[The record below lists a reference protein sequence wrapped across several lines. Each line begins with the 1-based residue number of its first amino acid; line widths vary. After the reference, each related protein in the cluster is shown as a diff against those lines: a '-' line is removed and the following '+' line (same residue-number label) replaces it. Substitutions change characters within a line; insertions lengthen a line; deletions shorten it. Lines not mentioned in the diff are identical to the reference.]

1 MTDKHLTEA
10 EAREFLSLLERVESD
25 MDHAFSE
32 ASDRVFG
39 ERDEDD
45 SFEERWGAPVRTVYI
60 EETRGKLREFVE
72 HTYLRNDRDEETSE
86 EGTPPPLDP
95 DDEYTVGIAEEIE
108 EDMAEVARE
117 AGFSDDRDEAL
128 SEVKELVAENADAG
142 KPLLRPPLS
151 SDEIED
157 IEDERHQALAWD
169 LDAIATAYNYA
180 TDPLLPDLARDDAET
195 WIHRKEKIRLEEAS
209 TLLDEAYSR
218 LYDQIGPELE
228 QYETSEEGDENN

>member
-45 SFEERWGAPVRTVYI
+45 SFKEQWGAPLRTVYI

-72 HTYLRNDRDEETSE
+72 HTYLRDDPDEEMSE
-86 EGTPPPLDP
+86 EGTPPPLDS
-95 DDEYTVGIAEEIE
+95 DDEYTVEIAEEIK

-180 TDPLLPDLARDDAET
+180 TDPLLPDLARDDTGT
-195 WIHRKEKIRLEEAS
+195 WIRGKEKIRLEEARS
-209 TLLDEAYSR
+209 LLSEAYDR
-218 LYDQIGPELE
+218 LDDRIGPELE
-228 QYETSEEGDENN
+228 QYETSGSSRND